1 MKLSTKQKAYLKSLG
16 QTMQPTVRIG
26 KLGMT
31 QEVTESAE
39 VAIKANELI
48 KVKVLSKTSPIESK
62 EALQELAKSV
72 KAEVIQ
78 TIGHNGLL
86 YRKNDQKNGIE
97 FPS

>member
-1 MKLSTKQKAYLKSLG
+1 MKLTTKQKAYLKSLG

-31 QEVTESAE
+31 QEVAESAE
-39 VAIKANELI
+39 AAIKANELI

-62 EALQELAKSV
+62 EALQELAESI

-86 YRKNDQKNGIE
+86 YRKNAQKNGIE
-97 FPS
+97 VPS

>member
-1 MKLSTKQKAYLKSLG
+1 MRLTTKQKAYLKSLG

-31 QEVTESAE
+31 QEVAESAE
-39 VAIKANELI
+39 AAIKANELI

-62 EALQELAKSV
+62 EALQELAESI

>member
-1 MKLSTKQKAYLKSLG
+1 MKSLG

-39 VAIKANELI
+39 TAIKANELI

-62 EALQELAKSV
+62 EALQELAESI

>member
-1 MKLSTKQKAYLKSLG
+1 MKLTTKQKAYLKSLG

-31 QEVTESAE
+31 QEVAESAE
-39 VAIKANELI
+39 AAIKANELI

-62 EALQELAKSV
+62 EALQELAESI

>member
-1 MKLSTKQKAYLKSLG
+1 MKLTTKQKAYLKSLG

-31 QEVTESAE
+31 QEVAESAE
-39 VAIKANELI
+39 AAIKANELI

-62 EALQELAKSV
+62 EALQELAESI

-86 YRKNDQKNGIE
+86 YRKNDQENGIE

>member
-31 QEVTESAE
+31 PEVTESAE

>member
-1 MKLSTKQKAYLKSLG
+1 MKLTTKQKAYLKSLG

-39 VAIKANELI
+39 TAIKANELI

-62 EALQELAKSV
+62 EALQELAESI

>member
-1 MKLSTKQKAYLKSLG
+1 MKLTTKQKAYLKSLG

-31 QEVTESAE
+31 QEVAESAE
-39 VAIKANELI
+39 AAIKANELI

-62 EALQELAKSV
+62 EALQELVESI

>member
-1 MKLSTKQKAYLKSLG
+1 MKLTTKQKAYLKSLG

-31 QEVTESAE
+31 QEVAESAE
-39 VAIKANELI
+39 AAIKANELI

-62 EALQELAKSV
+62 EALQELAESL

>member
-1 MKLSTKQKAYLKSLG
+1 MKLTTKQKAYLKSLG

-31 QEVTESAE
+31 QEVAESAE
-39 VAIKANELI
+39 AAIKANELI

-62 EALQELAKSV
+62 EALQELAESI

-78 TIGHNGLL
+78 TIRHNGLL

>member
-1 MKLSTKQKAYLKSLG
+1 
-16 QTMQPTVRIG
+16 MQPTVRIG

-31 QEVTESAE
+31 QEVAESAE
-39 VAIKANELI
+39 AAIKANELI

-62 EALQELAKSV
+62 EALQELAESI